1 MFRKN
6 KQQQS
11 KPYLSIGLIQKTLS
25 LLQVRTVINYWTLNK
40 TSSYVRGCMAYRY
53 KVGYRVYHDHMKIL
67 AGGECQR
74 GGKKTFDQWFSNRE
88 QRSESPRGLV
98 KTHFPGPLPIGS
110 SYSTGLGK
118 NLECLFL
125 SSQMRS
131 RLLVQVPCWK
141 RHTNPDRL

>member
-11 KPYLSIGLIQKTLS
+11 KSYLSIGFIQKPLS
-25 LLQVRTVINYWTLNK
+25 LLYWTVINYWTLNK
-40 TSSYVRGCMAYRY
+40 TSSYVRGWVAYRY
-53 KVGYRVYHDHMKIL
+53 RVGNWVYHDHKKIL
-67 AGGECQR
+67 AGGECQWEKNTR
-74 GGKKTFDQWFSNRE
+74 SVVLKLE

-98 KTHFPGPLPIGS
+98 KTHFPGSHPIVS
-110 SYSTGLGK
+110 SDSIGLGE

-131 RLLVQVPCWK
+131 RLLVQEPRWK
-141 RHTNPDRL
+141 RHTNPAIGSL